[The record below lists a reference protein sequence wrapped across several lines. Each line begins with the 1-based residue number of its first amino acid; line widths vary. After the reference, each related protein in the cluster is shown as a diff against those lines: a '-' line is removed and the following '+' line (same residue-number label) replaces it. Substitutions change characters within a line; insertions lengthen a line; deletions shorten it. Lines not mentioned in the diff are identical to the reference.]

1 MTATLRFLAA
11 AIAIILASTL
21 IALAGSQQSPY
32 EATEEDQQ
40 DFERLKELYTL
51 ISENYFEDLPIKD
64 AFSGAVNGML
74 KQLDPHSSFF
84 DVVDYA
90 EMEERYRGDYQ
101 GIGVSFI
108 MFDDK
113 ITVMDVSAGGPSDR
127 VGLKMGDQIVE
138 IEGESAVGM
147 DSDEV
152 QERLRGRGGTKVT
165 VGVERPLHDD
175 LVRVTITRGQ
185 IPIASVENAIMLDDK
200 TGYIRV
206 TRFGRK
212 TSSELETALANLS
225 NEGMSRLVLDLRGN
239 TGGYLDTSIQIVD
252 KFIPG
257 RRLIVYTDGRDESAR
272 ESYYSYKGNRYWDV
286 PLVVLIDHISASA
299 SEIVSGALQD
309 WDRAV
314 IVGQTSFG
322 KGLVQTGYLLN
333 DRSRLLLTTAR
344 YYTPSGR
351 LIQRDYKGLDL
362 ETYQAQGYGDYD
374 PGDISLMEV
383 EGERP
388 VYFTARGRKVFGGGG
403 ITPDVVVEGELMFDP
418 FVYSLNNNLITFIY
432 GREYFW
438 RHKSEWRKFEKF
450 DKQFEVSDEDLDGL
464 LKLAREREFVYYP
477 RRGEAL
483 TDAQMEAK
491 FNELRDELKLYLKAE
506 IAQFYF
512 GRTAG
517 FTIRRLARDGQLAEA
532 RKHFDRASVLAD
544 SQEEIESDTFAG
556 PATPGGENND

>member
-1 MTATLRFLAA
+1 MTATLKFMAA
-11 AIAIILASTL
+11 AVAIVLVSTL

-32 EATEEDQQ
+32 TVTEEDRAE
-40 DFERLKELYTL
+40 FERLSELYSV
-51 ISENYFEDLPIKD
+51 ISDNYFDDLEIKD

-113 ITVMDVSAGGPSDR
+113 ITVMEVSPGGPSDR
-127 VGLKMGDQIVE
+127 AGIKMGDQIVE

-147 DSDEV
+147 ESDEV
-152 QERLRGRGGTKVT
+152 QEHLRGMGGTKVT
-165 VGVERPLHDD
+165 VGIERPLQDGILH
-175 LVRVTITRGQ
+175 VTITRGQ
-185 IPIASVENAIMLDDK
+185 IPIASVENAILLDDK

-225 NEGMSRLVLDLRGN
+225 GDGMQQLVLDLRGN
-239 TGGYLDTSIQIVD
+239 TGGYLDTSIQLVD

-257 RRLIVYTDGRDESAR
+257 KRLIVYTDGREESAR

-333 DRSRLLLTTAR
+333 DHSRLLLTTAR

-351 LIQRDYKGLDL
+351 LIQRDYKGVDV
-362 ETYQAQGYGDYD
+362 ETYQAEGYGDYD
-374 PGDISLMEV
+374 PGDISLLEV

-403 ITPDVVVEGELMFDP
+403 ITPDVVVDGELMFDP
-418 FVYSLNNNLITFIY
+418 FVYSLNNNLITFLY
-432 GREYFW
+432 GREFYW
-438 RHKSEWRKFEKF
+438 RHRGEWRSFEKF
-450 DKQFEVSDEDLDGL
+450 AKNFEVSDEDLDGL

-491 FNELRDELKLYLKAE
+491 FNELRDDLKLFLKAE

-532 RKHFDRASVLAD
+532 RKHFDKATLLAD
-544 SQEEIESDTFAG
+544 SQEEIESDIFAG
-556 PATPGGENND
+556 PGTPGGNNND